1 MSNTENIESR
11 GKIAI
16 EEIGFGE
23 TEIELLGPSGNAESQ
38 LEVLPPAEKIAFTNA
53 DITNGPVGRGET
65 GAHGKL
71 PGGFFRHLNIYHR
84 PVGAAPGRIG
94 HFHLLKKTQIPHQ

>member
-53 DITNGPVGRGET
+53 GVTNGPVS
-65 GAHGKL
+65 
-71 PGGFFRHLNIYHR
+71 
-84 PVGAAPGRIG
+84 
-94 HFHLLKKTQIPHQ
+94 